1 MSLQVTYSL
10 KMVPRH
16 LPKKLL
22 CVALIGTSIL
32 AVIYYTNG
40 ISKPPD
46 GKFKHSN
53 QAKDYKVKQNQNH
66 LNSDVHDDHLRPN
79 KGTL

>member
-1 MSLQVTYSL
+1 
-10 KMVPRH
+10 MVPRH

-40 ISKPPD
+40 ISSD
-46 GKFKHSN
+46 SKFKHSN
-53 QAKDYKVKQNQNH
+53 QGKENKLEKKENDIDILQ
-66 LNSDVHDDHLRPN
+66 N
-79 KGTL
+79 KGNVLITGLDV